1 MDEWHV
7 LSDGAGVV
15 SCDLANRMSP
25 QIQPGVE
32 RPRAA
37 GNEIGAEATSF
48 PAPRRG
54 GSVAS
59 KQPMRDYLNAINT
72 HVVVYDG
79 GMGATLEQ
87 FDLTSED
94 YGGLAG
100 KCHEALVLRRPDV
113 IEGVHASMLD
123 AGAEVVET
131 DTFQASRLKLAE
143 WGLAEHTLEINTKAA
158 EIARRAAGERRYV
171 AGSIG
176 PTGYL
181 PASEDPAL
189 GQIRFGELV
198 EVFAEQ
204 ARGLIDGGAD
214 LLIVETAQ
222 DILEVK
228 AAVFG
233 ARQAFKTTGRAL
245 PIHTSV
251 SLLPNGGKM
260 LLGTD
265 VSAVLCTLEALRVDV
280 IGLNCSTGPQDM
292 RDAIRFLGEHC
303 PVPVACIPN
312 AGLPLQ
318 GPDGETIFPEQPEPL
333 ADALAEFVER
343 YGVGVVG
350 GCCGTT
356 PDHIRAIV
364 ERVATPPGAA
374 ARTAGGGASATAPPT
389 RPVPPRPAPRPPHLS
404 AMIAATP
411 LVQEPRPTMVGER
424 VNAQGSRKAKEL
436 LLAEDYD
443 GLAQI
448 AEDQVEGGAHVLD
461 LCVALTERTDEDEQ
475 MRLVVKKVSLTQ
487 PAPIQVDSTEP
498 EVIERA
504 LEQCPGRAIVNSVN
518 LEAGRAK
525 LDRVVPVALAHGA
538 ALIALTIDETGM
550 AKTAQRK
557 VEIAKRIRDLCCE
570 EHGLDPELL
579 IFDCLTFTLTTG
591 DEEWRPSAVET
602 IEGIRR
608 IKAEVPHV
616 KTSLG
621 VSNVSFGVSP
631 TARAVLNSV
640 FLHHCVDAGL
650 DLAMVNPN
658 HITPYGEIPTGEREL
673 ADDLVFNRR
682 EDALERF
689 IAHFESKGEQ
699 EADAAAQDPTEGM
712 EPEQALHF
720 HILRRRREGVEAWID
735 ASVEKIGAV
744 PTLNDVLLPAMKE
757 VGDKFGAGELILP
770 FVLQS
775 AEVMKRAVAQLERYL
790 DKLEGYTKGTVV
802 LATVFGDVHDI
813 GKSLVNTILTNNG
826 YTVVDLGKQ
835 VPIQTILDAAQEHDA
850 TAIGLSALLVST
862 SKQMPACVA
871 ELHAKGLPYPVLIG
885 GAAINRAFGYR
896 ALYPGGRESEEVYEP
911 GVFYCKDAFEGLAVM
926 DQLVD
931 AQARGGLV
939 ERLRASAAEFRAKGE
954 TPAEE
959 LDFTDDSVRSPAR
972 TDAPVPTPP
981 YWGVREIEVDL
992 DEVYRHL
999 DTHVLFKLHW
1009 GGRGVK
1015 GEAWRE
1021 LLEGDFRPRLERMWR
1036 EQDYLHPRALL
1047 GFFPCYALGNEIVV
1061 LDPATLDPAKP
1072 DDGADGRA
1080 PRLDPATL
1088 DPAAPDSGADGRAPR
1103 LDPTPRAREL
1113 TRFVC
1118 PRQPK
1123 GDRLCLADF
1132 FRPAVDGRPPAELD
1146 VVAVQAVTV
1155 GSEVTEVMARLES
1168 EGEFSEQ
1175 LFVHGLGV
1183 QAAEGLAEWLHATV
1197 RELLGIGATQG
1208 RRYSW
1213 GYPAVPEQSEH
1224 LKVEQLL
1231 GLSDIGMHITDGY
1244 APEPEQSTLAL
1255 VAHHP
1260 QAIYFGTRQGRLLPN
1275 GSPDDVIKGSPR
1287 DPSLFAAGD
1296 TGPALGDEEP
1306 PDGTVEEEDE
1316 PAMAG

>member
-1 MDEWHV
+1 M
-7 LSDGAGVV
+7 A
-15 SCDLANRMSP
+15 
-25 QIQPGVE
+25 
-32 RPRAA
+32 
-37 GNEIGAEATSF
+37 
-48 PAPRRG
+48 
-54 GSVAS
+54 
-59 KQPMRDYLNAINT
+59 RDYLDAVARR
-72 HVVVYDG
+72 VVVYDG

-87 FDLTSED
+87 FDLTQED
-94 YGGLAG
+94 YGGLLG
-100 KCHEALVLRRPDV
+100 KCHEALILNRPDV

-123 AGAEVVET
+123 AGAEVLET
-131 DTFQASRLKLAE
+131 DTFQASRIKLDE
-143 WGLAEHTLEINTKAA
+143 WGLADYTVEINTKAA
-158 EIARRAAGERRYV
+158 EIARKAAGESRFV

-181 PASEDPAL
+181 PASEDPTL
-189 GQIRFGELV
+189 GQIRFAELV
-198 EVFAEQ
+198 EVFEEQ
-204 ARGLIDGGAD
+204 AAGLIDGGAD
-214 LLIVETAQ
+214 LLIIETAQ

-233 ARQAFKTTGRAL
+233 ARAAFKSTGRVL

-265 VSAVLCTLEALRVDV
+265 ISSVLTTLEALKVDV
-280 IGLNCSTGPQDM
+280 IGLNCSTGPEDM
-292 RDAIRFLGEHC
+292 RDAIRFLGELC

-333 ADALAEFVER
+333 AEALKEFVER

-356 PDHIRAIV
+356 PEHIAAIV
-364 ERVATPPGAA
+364 ERV
-374 ARTAGGGASATAPPT
+374 GGRSVG
-389 RPVPPRPAPRPPHLS
+389 PRPAPRAPHLS
-404 AMIAATP
+404 SMIAATP
-411 LVQEPRPTMVGER
+411 LVQEPSPTMVGER
-424 VNAQGSRKAKEL
+424 VNSQGSRKAKEL
-436 LLAEDYD
+436 LLADDYD
-443 GLAQI
+443 GLVQI
-448 AEDQVEGGAHVLD
+448 AEDQVTGGAHVLD
-461 LCVALTERTDEDEQ
+461 LCVALTERQDEDEQ
-475 MRLVVKKVSLTQ
+475 MRILAKKVSLTQ
-487 PAPIQVDSTEP
+487 PAPIQIDSTEP

-504 LEQCPGRAIVNSVN
+504 LEQIPGRAIVNSVN
-518 LEAGRAK
+518 LEAGRDK

-538 ALIALTIDETGM
+538 ALIALTIDEVGM
-550 AKTAQRK
+550 AKTAERK
-557 VEIAKRIRDLCCE
+557 VEVARRIRDLCCE
-570 EHGLDPELL
+570 EHGMDPELL

-602 IEGIRR
+602 IEGIKRL
-608 IKAEVPHV
+608 KAEIPSV

-631 TARAVLNSV
+631 GARAVLNSV
-640 FLHHCVDAGL
+640 FLHHCVGAGL

-658 HITPYGEIPTGEREL
+658 HITPYGEISGQERDL

-689 IAHFESKGEQ
+689 IAHFESKGE
-699 EADAAAQDPTEGM
+699 EDEGPGAADPTEGM
-712 EPEQALHF
+712 EPEEALHF
-720 HILRRRREGVEAWID
+720 HILRRRKDGVEVWID
-735 ASVEKIGAV
+735 RSVEKIGAV
-744 PTLNDVLLPAMKE
+744 PTLNQVLLPAMKE

-775 AEVMKRAVAQLERYL
+775 AEVMKRAVAQLEKYL
-790 DKLEGYTKGTVV
+790 DKIEGYTKGTVV

-835 VPIQTILDAAQEHDA
+835 VPIQTIVDAAQEHDA

-862 SKQMPACVA
+862 SKQMPACIE
-871 ELHAKGLPYPVLIG
+871 ELHAKGLEYPVLIG
-885 GAAINRAFGYR
+885 GAAINRAFSYR
-896 ALYPGGRESEEVYEP
+896 ALYPGGKESQEIYEP

-926 DQLVD
+926 DQLID
-931 AQARGGLV
+931 SSAHEALV
-939 ERLRASAAEFRAKGE
+939 EKLRAGATAFREKGE
-954 TPAEE
+954 APVEDLNFA
-959 LDFTDDSVRSPAR
+959 DDSVRSPAR
-972 TDAPVPTPP
+972 TDVPIPTPP
-981 YWGVREIEVDL
+981 FWGVREIPVDL

-1015 GEAWRE
+1015 GEAWQKLLRE
-1021 LLEGDFRPRLERMWR
+1021 DFRPRLERMWR

-1047 GFFPCYALGNEIVV
+1047 GFFPCYALGNDIVV
-1061 LDPATLDPAKP
+1061 LDPQE
-1072 DDGADGRA
+1072 
-1080 PRLDPATL
+1080 
-1088 DPAAPDSGADGRAPR
+1088 
-1103 LDPTPRAREL
+1103 PTTEL

-1123 GDRLCLADF
+1123 GDRICLADF
-1132 FRPAVDGRPPAELD
+1132 FRPALDGSPPTPPLELD
-1146 VVAVQAVTV
+1146 VIAVQAVTV
-1155 GSEVTEVMARLES
+1155 GSEVTELMARLEA
-1168 EGEFSEQ
+1168 EGEFAEQ

-1183 QAAEGLAEWLHATV
+1183 QTAEGLAEWLHYEV
-1197 RELLGIGATQG
+1197 RRMLDIPVTQG

-1224 LKVEQLL
+1224 LKVQKLL
-1231 GLSDIGMHITDGY
+1231 DLSQIGMTITDGY
-1244 APEPEQSTLAL
+1244 APNPEQSTLAL

-1260 QAIYFGTRQGRLLPN
+1260 QAIYFGTRQGRLLPD
-1275 GSPDDVIKGSPR
+1275 GSPDDVIRGSSR
-1287 DPSLFAAGD
+1287 DPSLFGELED
-1296 TGPALGDEEP
+1296 IDP
-1306 PDGTVEEEDE
+1306 PDGAVEEEDE

>member
-1 MDEWHV
+1 M
-7 LSDGAGVV
+7 A
-15 SCDLANRMSP
+15 
-25 QIQPGVE
+25 
-32 RPRAA
+32 
-37 GNEIGAEATSF
+37 
-48 PAPRRG
+48 
-54 GSVAS
+54 
-59 KQPMRDYLNAINT
+59 RDYLKAIQT

-100 KCHEALVLRRPDV
+100 KCHEALVLNRPDV
-113 IEGVHASMLD
+113 IEGVHTSMVD
-123 AGAEVVET
+123 AGAEVLET
-131 DTFQASRLKLAE
+131 DTFQASRIKLEE
-143 WGLAEHTLEINTKAA
+143 WGLADYTVEINTKAA
-158 EIARRAAGERRYV
+158 EIARKAAGESRFV

-181 PASEDPAL
+181 PASEDPTL
-189 GQIRFGELV
+189 GQIRFSELV
-198 EVFAEQ
+198 EVFTEQ
-204 ARGLIDGGAD
+204 AAGLIDGGAD
-214 LLIVETAQ
+214 LLIIETAQ

-233 ARQAFKTTGRAL
+233 ARAAFKSTRRTL

-265 VSAVLCTLEALRVDV
+265 ISAVLTTLEALKVDV
-280 IGLNCSTGPQDM
+280 IGLNCSTGPEDM
-292 RDAIRFLGEHC
+292 RDAIRFLGEYC

-318 GPDGETIFPEQPEPL
+318 GPDGETIFPEKPEPL
-333 ADALAEFVER
+333 ADALKEFVER
-343 YGVGVVG
+343 YGVGIVG

-356 PDHIRAIV
+356 PEHIAAIV
-364 ERVATPPGAA
+364 ERVGAGKRA
-374 ARTAGGGASATAPPT
+374 VA
-389 RPVPPRPAPRPPHLS
+389 PRPAPRAPHLS
-404 AMIAATP
+404 SMIAAVT
-411 LVQEPRPTMVGER
+411 LVQEPAPTMVGER
-424 VNAQGSRKAKEL
+424 VNSQGSRKAKEL
-436 LLAEDYD
+436 LLADDYD
-443 GLAQI
+443 GLVQI
-448 AEDQVEGGAHVLD
+448 AEDQVSGGAHVLD
-461 LCVALTERTDEDEQ
+461 LCVALTERADEDEQ
-475 MRLVVKKVSLTQ
+475 MRLVAKKVSLTQ

-504 LEQCPGRAIVNSVN
+504 LEQIPGRAIVNSVN

-538 ALIALTIDETGM
+538 ALIALTIDEVGM
-550 AKTAQRK
+550 AKTAERK
-557 VEIAKRIRDLCCE
+557 VEIAKRIRDLCCS

-602 IEGIRR
+602 IAGIRA
-608 IKAEVPHV
+608 IKAEIPSV

-631 TARAVLNSV
+631 GARAVLNSV

-658 HITPYGEIPTGEREL
+658 HITPYSEISEEEREL

-689 IAHFESKGEQ
+689 IAHFESKGEEETQ
-699 EADAAAQDPTEGM
+699 SAADPTEGM
-712 EPEQALHF
+712 EPEEALHF
-720 HILRRRREGVEAWID
+720 HILRRRKEGVEAWID
-735 ASVEKIGAV
+735 LSVEKIGAV

-775 AEVMKRAVAQLERYL
+775 AEVMKKAVAQLEKYL
-790 DKLEGYTKGTVV
+790 DKIEGYTKGTVV

-835 VPIQTILDAAQEHDA
+835 VPIQTILEAAVENEA

-862 SKQMPACVA
+862 SKQMPACIQ
-871 ELHAKGLPYPVLIG
+871 ELHAKELSYPVLIG
-885 GAAINRAFGYR
+885 GAAINRAFSYR
-896 ALYPGGRESEEVYEP
+896 ALYPGGKESDELYEP

-926 DQLVD
+926 DQLIDSD
-931 AQARGGLV
+931 AHEALLQK
-939 ERLRASAAEFRAKGE
+939 LRAGATEFREKGDA
-954 TPAEE
+954 PVEE
-959 LDFTDDSVRSPAR
+959 VDLTDDSVRSPAR

-981 YWGVREIEVDL
+981 FWGVKEIEVDL
-992 DEVYRHL
+992 DELYRHL

-1015 GEAWRE
+1015 GEAWQT
-1021 LLEGDFRPRLERMWR
+1021 LLRDEFRPRLERMWR

-1047 GFFPCYALGNEIVV
+1047 GFFPCYSLGNDIVV
-1061 LDPATLDPAKP
+1061 LDPEDRKT
-1072 DDGADGRA
+1072 
-1080 PRLDPATL
+1080 
-1088 DPAAPDSGADGRAPR
+1088 
-1103 LDPTPRAREL
+1103 EL

-1123 GDRLCLADF
+1123 GDRICLADF
-1132 FRPAVDGRPPAELD
+1132 FRPAIDGGAGGPPSELD
-1146 VVAVQAVTV
+1146 VIAVQAVTV
-1155 GSEVTEVMARLES
+1155 GSEVTELMARLEA
-1168 EGEFSEQ
+1168 EGEFAEQ

-1183 QAAEGLAEWLHATV
+1183 QTAEGLAEWLHFRV
-1197 RELLGIGATQG
+1197 REMLGINPAQG

-1224 LKVEQLL
+1224 LKVEKLL
-1231 GLSDIGMHITDGY
+1231 DLEQIGMTITDGY
-1244 APEPEQSTLAL
+1244 APNPEQSTLAL

-1260 QAIYFGTRQGRLLPN
+1260 QAIYFGTRQGRLLPD
-1275 GSPDDVIKGSPR
+1275 GSPDDLIRGSHR
-1287 DPSLFAAGD
+1287 DPSLFGD
-1296 TGPALGDEEP
+1296 LDDSDP
-1306 PDGTVEEEDE
+1306 PDGVVEEEDE
-1316 PAMAG
+1316 PALT

>member
-1 MDEWHV
+1 
-7 LSDGAGVV
+7 
-15 SCDLANRMSP
+15 
-25 QIQPGVE
+25 
-32 RPRAA
+32 
-37 GNEIGAEATSF
+37 
-48 PAPRRG
+48 
-54 GSVAS
+54 
-59 KQPMRDYLNAINT
+59 MRDYLKAIES
-72 HVVVYDG
+72 HVVIYDG

-87 FDLTSED
+87 FELTSED
-94 YGGLAG
+94 YGGLQG
-100 KCHEALVLRRPDV
+100 KCHEALILNRPDV

-131 DTFQASRLKLAE
+131 DTFQGSRLKLEE
-143 WGLAEHTLEINTKAA
+143 WGLGEHTVEINTKAA
-158 EIARRAAGERRYV
+158 EIARKAAGESRYV

-176 PTGYL
+176 PTGFL
-181 PASEDPAL
+181 PASEDPSL
-189 GQIRFGELV
+189 GQIQFRELV

-204 ARGLIDGGAD
+204 AAGLIDGGAD
-214 LLIVETAQ
+214 LIIIETAQ

-233 ARQAFKTTGRAL
+233 ARQAFRSTGRTL

-265 VSAVLCTLEALRVDV
+265 ISSVLTTLSALRVDV
-280 IGLNCSTGPQDM
+280 IGLNCSTGPEDM

-333 ADALAEFVER
+333 AEALKEFVER
-343 YGVGVVG
+343 YDVGIVG

-356 PDHIRAIV
+356 PAHIAAIA
-364 ERVATPPGAA
+364 ERVAERAVA
-374 ARTAGGGASATAPPT
+374 
-389 RPVPPRPAPRPPHLS
+389 PRPAPRAPHLS
-404 AMIAATP
+404 SMIDATP

-424 VNAQGSRKAKEL
+424 VNSQGSRKAKEL
-436 LLAEDYD
+436 LLADDYD
-443 GLAQI
+443 GLVQI
-448 AEDQVEGGAHVLD
+448 AEDQVGGGAHVLD
-461 LCVALTERTDEDEQ
+461 LCVALTERVDEDEQ
-475 MRLVVKKVSLTQ
+475 MRVLAKKVSLTQ
-487 PAPIQVDSTEP
+487 PAPIQIDSTEP
-498 EVIERA
+498 EVLQRA
-504 LEQCPGRAIVNSVN
+504 LEQIPGRAIVNSVN
-518 LEAGRAK
+518 LEAGRDK
-525 LDRVVPVALAHGA
+525 LDRVVPMALEHGA
-538 ALIALTIDETGM
+538 ALIALTIDEVGM
-550 AKTAQRK
+550 AKTADRK
-557 VEIAKRIRDLCCE
+557 VEIAQRIRELCCE

-608 IKAEVPHV
+608 IKAEVPDV

-631 TARAVLNSV
+631 GARAVLNSV
-640 FLHHCVDAGL
+640 FLHHCVQAGL

-658 HITPYGEIPTGEREL
+658 HITPYGEISEAEREL

-689 IAHFESKGEQ
+689 IAHFESKGEEE
-699 EADAAAQDPTEGM
+699 EAQGAADPTEGM
-712 EPEQALHF
+712 EPEEALHF
-720 HILRRRREGVEAWID
+720 HILRRRKDGVEEWID
-735 ASVEKIGAV
+735 RSVEKIGAV
-744 PTLNDVLLPAMKE
+744 PTLNEVLLPAMKE

-775 AEVMKRAVAQLERYL
+775 AEVMKRAVAQLEKYL
-790 DKLEGYTKGTVV
+790 DKIEGYTKGTVV

-835 VPIQTILDAAQEHDA
+835 VPIQTIVDAAQEHEA

-862 SKQMPACVA
+862 SKQMPACIQ
-871 ELHAKGLPYPVLIG
+871 ELHAKGLSYPVLIG

-896 ALYPGGRESEEVYEP
+896 ALYPGGKESQEMYEP

-926 DQLVD
+926 DQLID
-931 AQARGGLV
+931 ADARAALG
-939 ERLRASAAEFRAKGE
+939 EKLRAGAQTFREKGDE
-954 TPAEE
+954 PEEE
-959 LDFTDDSVRSPAR
+959 LNFADDSVRSAAS
-972 TDAPVPTPP
+972 TDVPVPEPP
-981 YWGVREIEVDL
+981 FWGVQEITADT
-992 DEVYRHL
+992 DELYRHL

-1015 GEAWRE
+1015 GEAWQK
-1021 LLEGDFRPRLERMWR
+1021 LLAENFRPRLERMWR
-1036 EQDYLHPRALL
+1036 EATAPDGYLHPRALL

-1061 LDPATLDPAKP
+1061 LDPSDRAT
-1072 DDGADGRA
+1072 
-1080 PRLDPATL
+1080 
-1088 DPAAPDSGADGRAPR
+1088 
-1103 LDPTPRAREL
+1103 EL
-1113 TRFVC
+1113 TRFTC

-1123 GDRLCLADF
+1123 GDRICLADF
-1132 FRPAVDGRPPAELD
+1132 FRPAVDGAPPEELD
-1146 VVAVQAVTV
+1146 VIAVQAVTV
-1155 GSEVTEVMARLES
+1155 GSEVTELMARLES
-1168 EGEFSEQ
+1168 EGEFAEQ

-1183 QAAEGLAEWLHATV
+1183 QTAEGLAEWLHWRV
-1197 RELLGIGATQG
+1197 REMLAIDPAQG

-1224 LKVEQLL
+1224 LRVDELL
-1231 GLSDIGMHITDGY
+1231 GLSQIGMRITDGY
-1244 APEPEQSTLAL
+1244 APVPEQSTLAM

-1260 QAIYFGTRQGRLLPN
+1260 QAIYFGTRQGRLLPD
-1275 GSPDDVIKGSPR
+1275 GSPDDLIRGSSR
-1287 DPSLFAAGD
+1287 DPSLFGEID
-1296 TGPALGDEEP
+1296 DSEPAEG
-1306 PDGTVEEEDE
+1306 GVEGEDE
-1316 PAMAG
+1316 PAMAGESG

>member
-1 MDEWHV
+1 V
-7 LSDGAGVV
+7 
-15 SCDLANRMSP
+15 
-25 QIQPGVE
+25 
-32 RPRAA
+32 
-37 GNEIGAEATSF
+37 
-48 PAPRRG
+48 
-54 GSVAS
+54 
-59 KQPMRDYLNAINT
+59 RDYLQAISNR
-72 HVVVYDG
+72 VVVYDG

-87 FDLTSED
+87 FELTAED

-100 KCHEALVLRRPDV
+100 KCHEALVLNRPDV
-113 IEGVHASMLD
+113 IEGVHTSMLE

-131 DTFQASRLKLAE
+131 DTFQASRLKLDE
-143 WGLAEHTLEINTKAA
+143 WGLADYTVEINTKAA
-158 EIARRAAGERRYV
+158 EIARKAAGAHRFV

-176 PTGYL
+176 PTGFL
-181 PASEDPAL
+181 PASEDPTL
-189 GQIRFGELV
+189 GQIRFRELRD
-198 EVFAEQ
+198 VFAEQ
-204 ARGLIDGGAD
+204 AAGLIDGGAD
-214 LLIVETAQ
+214 LLTVETAQ

-233 ARQAFKTTGRAL
+233 AREAFKQVGRTL
-245 PIHTSV
+245 PIHASV

-265 VSAVLCTLEALRVDV
+265 ISAVLCTLEALKVDV

-292 RDAIRFLGEHC
+292 RDAIRFLGEFC

-333 ADALAEFVER
+333 ADALQEFVER
-343 YGVGVVG
+343 YGVGIVG

-356 PDHIRAIV
+356 PAHIAAIV
-364 ERVATPPGAA
+364 ERVGGPVGPRASGSPGARA
-374 ARTAGGGASATAPPT
+374 VG
-389 RPVPPRPAPRPPHLS
+389 PRPAPRPAHLS
-404 AMIAATP
+404 SMIAATP

-424 VNAQGSRKAKEL
+424 VNSQGSRRAKEL
-436 LLAEDYD
+436 LLADDYD
-443 GLAQI
+443 GLVQI
-448 AEDQVEGGAHVLD
+448 AEDQVGGGAHVLD
-461 LCVALTERTDEDEQ
+461 LCVALTERADEDEQ
-475 MRLVVKKVSLTQ
+475 MRLVAKRVSLTQ
-487 PAPIQVDSTEP
+487 PAPIQIDSTEP
-498 EVIERA
+498 EVIETA
-504 LEQCPGRAIVNSVN
+504 LEQIPGRAIVNSVN

-525 LDRVVPVALAHGA
+525 LDRVVPLALAHGA
-538 ALIALTIDETGM
+538 ALIALTIDEVGM
-550 AKTAQRK
+550 AKTAERK
-557 VEIAKRIRDLCCE
+557 VEVAKRIRELCCT
-570 EHGLDPELL
+570 EHGLDPQLL

-608 IKAEVPHV
+608 VKAEIPDV

-631 TARAVLNSV
+631 GARAVLNSV
-640 FLHHCVDAGL
+640 FLHHCVQAGL

-658 HITPYGEIPTGEREL
+658 HITPYGEIPDTEREL
-673 ADDLVFNRR
+673 ADDLVYNRR

-689 IAHFESKGEQ
+689 IEHFESKGEVETQ
-699 EADAAAQDPTEGM
+699 SAADPTAGM
-712 EPEQALHF
+712 EPEEALHF
-720 HILRRRREGVEAWID
+720 HILRRRKEGVEDWID
-735 ASVEKIGAV
+735 RSVEKLGAV
-744 PTLNDVLLPAMKE
+744 PTLNEVLLPAMKE

-775 AEVMKRAVAQLERYL
+775 AEVMKRAVAQLEKYL
-790 DKLEGYTKGTVV
+790 DKIEGYTKGTVV

-835 VPIQTILDAAQEHDA
+835 VPIQTILDAAQEHEA

-862 SKQMPACVA
+862 SKQMPACIQ
-871 ELHAKGLPYPVLIG
+871 ELHAKGLSYPVLIG
-885 GAAINRAFGYR
+885 GAAINRAFSYR
-896 ALYPGGRESEEVYEP
+896 ALFPGGKESEEIYAP

-926 DQLVD
+926 DQLID
-931 AQARGGLV
+931 AEAHEALLSK
-939 ERLRASAAEFRAKGE
+939 LRAGAAEFRAKGE
-954 TPAEE
+954 EPRETGD
-959 LDFTDDSVRSPAR
+959 LTDDSVRSPAR
-972 TDAPVPTPP
+972 TDVPVPTPP
-981 YWGVREIEVDL
+981 YWGVREIPVNLEAL
-992 DEVYRHL
+992 YSHL

-1021 LLEGDFRPRLERMWR
+1021 LVDDNFRPRLERMWR
-1036 EQDYLHPRALL
+1036 EATGGSPGDGSASPAPGHQNADREDRSSGSGQRAPYLHPRALL
-1047 GFFPCYALGNEIVV
+1047 GFFPCYSEGNAIVV
-1061 LDPATLDPAKP
+1061 LDPP
-1072 DDGADGRA
+1072 DR
-1080 PRLDPATL
+1080 RT
-1088 DPAAPDSGADGRAPR
+1088 
-1103 LDPTPRAREL
+1103 EL

-1132 FRPAVDGRPPAELD
+1132 FRPANEDGSPPTELD
-1146 VVAVQAVTV
+1146 VIAVQAVTV
-1155 GSEVTEVMARLES
+1155 GSEVTELMAKLES
-1168 EGEFSEQ
+1168 DGEYAEQ
-1175 LFVHGLGV
+1175 LYVHGLGV
-1183 QAAEGLAEWLHATV
+1183 QTAEGLAEWLHHEA
-1197 RELLGIGATQG
+1197 RAMLGIPTAQG

-1224 LKVEQLL
+1224 LKVEKLL
-1231 GLSDIGMHITDGY
+1231 GLRDIGMKITDGY

-1255 VAHHP
+1255 IAHHP

-1275 GSPDDVIKGSPR
+1275 GSPDDLIKGSPR

-1296 TGPALGDEEP
+1296 SAPELGDEDP
-1306 PDGTVEEEDE
+1306 PEGAVESEDE